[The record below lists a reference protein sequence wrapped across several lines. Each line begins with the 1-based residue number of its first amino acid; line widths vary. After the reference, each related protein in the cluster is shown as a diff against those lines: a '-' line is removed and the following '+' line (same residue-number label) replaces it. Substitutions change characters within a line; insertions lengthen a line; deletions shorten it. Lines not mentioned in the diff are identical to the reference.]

1 MNQSAQIEAP
11 AAAGLPPDIIEYIE
25 QCRAAPHPESFLI
38 AVLQRV
44 QERFTCLRREHLD
57 EVSQRMQVPSAK
69 VTGVAT
75 FYHFFSFVPKGR
87 RRISVCLGTACYVKG
102 AGQVV
107 ERLGELLG
115 IKPGE
120 TTPDGKFSLETSR
133 CFGACAL
140 APVMVIGEKVY
151 GNVHPDDLPGILAE
165 HEKYPAAAVPAAAA
179 KH

>member
-1 MNQSAQIEAP
+1 MNQTAKIEAP

-115 IKPGE
+115 IQPGE
-120 TTPDGKFSLETSR
+120 TTPDGRFSLETSR

-165 HEKYPAAAVPAAAA
+165 YEKTPAAAAPAAAA